1 MNRVV
6 LTRETVADLVSEC
19 LGTVK
24 VLGIV
29 GRCGSG
35 KTLSLRQWMTEAVAQ
50 GCLRV
55 AYADSH
61 TLLASDKVEIDFAGR
76 VRGAAVGHYP
86 MFDLD
91 GADVV
96 IVDEPLQNREL
107 VERVLAHVE
116 PDGGAFMH
124 RLLILPIQTEDA
136 ITRLG
141 IPRSALRLFSVAGM
155 PLY

>member
-1 MNRVV
+1 MDHVIMTPEIVV
-6 LTRETVADLVSEC
+6 DLVSEC

-29 GRCGSG
+29 GRCGTG
-35 KTLSLRQWMTEAVAQ
+35 KTLSLKRWMAEARAQ
-50 GCLRV
+50 GDLRV

-61 TLLASDKVEIDFAGR
+61 TLLASDKVEIDFAGQ

-86 MFDLD
+86 MFDLN

-124 RLLILPIQTEDA
+124 RLLILPLQTEEA

-141 IPRSALRLFSVAGM
+141 IPRSALRLFSVAGP
-155 PLY
+155 PL

>member
-1 MNRVV
+1 MDHVIM
-6 LTRETVADLVSEC
+6 TPEIVADLVSEC

-29 GRCGSG
+29 GRCGTG
-35 KTLSLRQWMTEAVAQ
+35 KTLSLKRWMAEARAQ
-50 GCLRV
+50 GSLRV
-55 AYADSH
+55 AYADGH
-61 TLLASDKVEIDFAGR
+61 TLLASDKVEIDFGGQ

-86 MFDLD
+86 MFDLN

-124 RLLILPIQTEDA
+124 RLLILPLQTEEA
-136 ITRLG
+136 ITSLG
-141 IPRSALRLFSVAGM
+141 IPRSALRLFSVARR
-155 PLY
+155 PL